1 MDSKRRLICALFYD
15 GLIALSAT
23 LGVLFTVFHIYFMAN
38 AGRLTEAPFFVT
50 FTGLSNV
57 AMGLVALGCF
67 FVRLVRR
74 DSQLPAWLFIVRMVV
89 VAHIAITFLITAA
102 YLAPSVG
109 ADWWRLYINGSLF
122 NHLLTPLLSIL
133 GFLLL
138 QRQSSIRFLHCLYS
152 LIPMGAYGT
161 FYFIRAYTHVDASGH
176 IDLYYDIYGLAR
188 WGMGATLGL
197 MAGFLALSFLLTS
210 LLFLQ
215 NHCKK
220 QSD

>member
-1 MDSKRRLICALFYD
+1 MDSKRRLICVLFYD

-23 LGVLFTVFHIYFMAN
+23 LGVLFTVFHVYFMEN
-38 AGRLTEAPFFVT
+38 VGRLTDAPFFVT

-57 AMGLVALGCF
+57 AMGLVALACF

-74 DSQLPAWLFIVRMVV
+74 DSQLPTWLFIVRMVA

-138 QRQSSIRFLHCLYS
+138 EQRASIRFLHCLYS
-152 LIPMGAYGT
+152 LIPMGAYGI

-188 WGMGATLGL
+188 WGMGATFGL
-197 MAGFLALSFLLTS
+197 MVGFLALSFLLTS

-220 QSD
+220 QAD